1 MKLMHL
7 SDLHLGKLVNGFS
20 MLEDQKYI
28 LNQILALAQ
37 QEQPDGI
44 LIAGDVYDKRVPSA
58 EAVGLLDNFLTEL
71 ARIAPVF
78 LISGNHDSAE
88 RLAFGGRLMTAA
100 GVYVSPVYDGTVRT
114 EVLHDDFG
122 AVHIH
127 LLPFLKPVQVRRFF
141 PEAEITSYTDAVR
154 TALAGLDLE
163 DGERHVLL
171 THQLVTGAERC
182 DSEELSIGGSE
193 NVDAE
198 VFDGFAYVAL
208 GHLHG
213 PQRAGGAHIRYC
225 GTPLKY
231 SFSEA
236 NHHKSVTFV
245 TLGEKGSVEITTR
258 DLHPLRDLKEIRGT
272 YQELMAR
279 SFYQDTD
286 LPESYLHITLTDEE
300 DVPEALG
307 RMRQVYPYIMKLSYD
322 NTRTRLH
329 QNPLEQRTELR
340 TSPLDLFRKLY
351 EVQNNQPM
359 TAQQDEFLEQ
369 LIESIWEEDICDH

>member
-7 SDLHLGKLVNGFS
+7 SDLHLGKIVNGFS

-28 LNQILALAQ
+28 LAQILELASS
-37 QEQPDGI
+37 EKPDGV
-44 LIAGDVYDKRVPSA
+44 LIAGDVYDKRVPAA
-58 EAVGLLDNFLTEL
+58 ESVGVLDGFLTDL

-78 LISGNHDSAE
+78 VISGNHDSAE

-114 EVLHDDFG
+114 VELTDEFG
-122 AVHIH
+122 PVQIH

-141 PEAEITSYTDAVR
+141 PEAEVANYTDAVG
-154 TALAGLDLE
+154 TALAHIDRE
-163 DGERHVLL
+163 DGARHVLV
-171 THQLVTGAERC
+171 THQLVTGAALC

-198 VFDGFAYVAL
+198 VFAGFDYVAL

-213 PQRAGGAHIRYC
+213 PQRAGGDHIRYC

-231 SFSEA
+231 SFSEEK
-236 NHHKSVTFV
+236 HHKSMTMV
-245 TLGEKGSVEITTR
+245 TLGEKGSVQIDT
-258 DLHPLRDLKEIRGT
+258 LPLSPMRDLKVIRGT

-279 SFYQDTD
+279 SYYQNTD
-286 LPESYLHITLTDEE
+286 LPESYLHIILTDEE

-307 RMRQVYPYIMKLSYD
+307 RMRQVYPYIMKLTYD
-322 NTRTRLH
+322 NTRTRSQ
-329 QNPLEQRTELR
+329 QNPLDQRVDARKT
-340 TSPLDLFRKLY
+340 PLELFRQLY
-351 EVQNNQPM
+351 EAQNNQPM
-359 TAQQDEFLEQ
+359 TEQQDEFLAR
-369 LIESIWEEDICDH
+369 LIGAIWEEDA

>member
-20 MLEDQKYI
+20 MVEDQKYI
-28 LNQILALAQ
+28 LNEILSMARE
-37 QEQPDGI
+37 EQPDGV

-58 EAVGLLDNFLTEL
+58 EAVGLLDDFLTEL
-71 ARIAPVF
+71 AHICPVF

-114 EVLHDDFG
+114 EVLCDDFG

-127 LLPFLKPVQVRRFF
+127 LLPFLKPVQVRRFY

-154 TALAGLDLE
+154 TALAGIDLA
-163 DGERHVLL
+163 DGDRHILV
-171 THQLVTGAERC
+171 THQLVTGSERC

-193 NVDAE
+193 NVDSE
-198 VFDGFAYVAL
+198 VFDGFDYVAL

-245 TLGEKGSVEITTR
+245 TLGEKGTVEITTR
-258 DLHPLRDLKEIRGT
+258 ELQPMRDLKEIRGK

-279 SFYQDTD
+279 SYYQDTD

-329 QNPLEQRTELR
+329 QNPLEQPTELR
-340 TSPLDLFRKLY
+340 TSPLDLFRRLY
-351 EVQNNQPM
+351 EAQNNQPM
-359 TAQQDEFLEQ
+359 TQQQDAFLEK
-369 LIESIWEEDICDH
+369 LIGSIWEEEA

>member
-7 SDLHLGKLVNGFS
+7 SDLHLGKIVNGFS
-20 MLEDQKYI
+20 MLEDQRYI
-28 LNQILALAQ
+28 LNQILELAQ
-37 QEQPDGI
+37 QEQPEGI

-58 EAVGLLDNFLTEL
+58 EAVGLLDSFLTEL
-71 ARIAPVF
+71 AQVGPVF

-88 RLAFGGRLMTAA
+88 RLAFGGRLMSAA

-114 EVLHDDFG
+114 VALEDEFG
-122 AVHIH
+122 PVHIH
-127 LLPFLKPVQVRRFF
+127 LLPFLKPVQVRRFY

-171 THQLVTGAERC
+171 THQLVTGAKRS
-182 DSEELSIGGSE
+182 DSEEISIGGSE
-193 NVDAE
+193 DVDAE
-198 VFDGFAYVAL
+198 VFDGFDYVAL

-213 PQRAGGAHIRYC
+213 QQRAGGAHIRYC

-245 TLGEKGSVEITTR
+245 ALGEKGSVEITTR
-258 DLHPLRDLKEIRGT
+258 ELQPLRNLKEIRGT

-307 RMRQVYPYIMKLSYD
+307 RLRQVYPYIMKLSYD

-329 QNPLEQRTELR
+329 QNPLEQHTELR

-351 EVQNNQPM
+351 EAQNNQPM
-359 TAQQDEFLEQ
+359 TQQQEEFLEK
-369 LIESIWEEDICDH
+369 LIGTIWEEEVCDH

>member
-7 SDLHLGKLVNGFS
+7 SDLHLGKIVNGFS

-28 LNQILALAQ
+28 LDQILDLVR
-37 QEQPDGI
+37 QERPDGV

-58 EAVGLLDNFLTEL
+58 EAVTLLDGFLSRLAEL
-71 ARIAPVF
+71 CEVF

-100 GVYVSPVYDGTVRT
+100 GVHVSPVYDGTVKTVTRSD
-114 EVLHDDFG
+114 EFG

-141 PEAEITSYTDAVR
+141 PEETVENYTDAVR
-154 TALAGLDLE
+154 FALSGIKLD
-163 DGERHVLL
+163 DGARHVLV
-171 THQLVTGAERC
+171 THQLVTGALRC

-193 NVDAE
+193 NVDAQA
-198 VFDGFAYVAL
+198 FDGFDYVAL

-213 PQRAGGAHIRYC
+213 PQRAGGDHIRYC

-236 NHHKSVTFV
+236 DHHKSVTFV
-245 TLGEKGSVEITTR
+245 ELGEKGQVTISTR
-258 DLHPLRDLKEIRGT
+258 PLTPLRDRRELRGT

-279 SFYQDTD
+279 DFYENTD

-300 DVPEALG
+300 DVPEAMG
-307 RMRQVYPYIMKLSYD
+307 RMRLVYPYIMKLGYD
-322 NTRTRLH
+322 NTRTRSY
-329 QNPLEQRTELR
+329 QNPLEQQADVA
-340 TSPLDLFRKLY
+340 TSPLNLFRQLY
-351 EVQNNQPM
+351 EAQNNQGLNE
-359 TAQQDEFLEQ
+359 QQDAWLRE
-369 LIESIWEEDICDH
+369 LIEKIWEEDV

>member
-7 SDLHLGKLVNGFS
+7 SDLHLGKIVNGFS

-28 LNQILALAQ
+28 LAQILELARS
-37 QEQPDGI
+37 ERPDGV
-44 LIAGDVYDKRVPSA
+44 LIAGDVYDKRVPAA
-58 EAVGLLDNFLTEL
+58 EAVGVLDGFLTDL
-71 ARIAPVF
+71 AQIAPVL

-114 EVLHDDFG
+114 VELADEFG
-122 AVHIH
+122 PVQIH

-141 PEAEITSYTDAVR
+141 PEAEVANYTDAVG
-154 TALAGLDLE
+154 TALSHIDRK
-163 DGERHVLL
+163 DGARHVLV
-171 THQLVTGAERC
+171 THQLVTGAALC

-198 VFDGFAYVAL
+198 VFEGFDYVAL

-213 PQRAGGAHIRYC
+213 PQRAGGDHIRYC

-231 SFSEA
+231 SFSEEK
-236 NHHKSVTFV
+236 HHKSVTMV
-245 TLGEKGSVEITTR
+245 TLGEKGSVQIDT
-258 DLHPLRDLKEIRGT
+258 LPLKPLRDLKTIRGT

-279 SFYQDTD
+279 SYYQNTD
-286 LPESYLHITLTDEE
+286 LPESYLHIILTDEE

-307 RMRQVYPYIMKLSYD
+307 RMRQVYPYIMKLTYD
-322 NTRTRLH
+322 NTRTRDQ
-329 QNPLEQRTELR
+329 QNPLDQRVDARKT
-340 TSPLDLFRKLY
+340 PLELFRQLY
-351 EVQNNQPM
+351 EAQNNQPM
-359 TAQQDEFLEQ
+359 SEQQDEFLAR
-369 LIESIWEEDICDH
+369 LIGAIWEEEA